1 MNILN
6 LSCLFH
12 SRFPSLCL
20 GLIRD
25 AYICSSK
32 IGVGLQKYGYA
43 KGCLKVERMCHNP
56 IERMV
61 RRGAEFSGIPVF
73 SCDAGPSLVSRPNVT
88 LLRVDFIT
96 ATYLRVAVM

>member
-20 GLIRD
+20 GLVRD

-43 KGCLKVERMCHNP
+43 KGCL
-56 IERMV
+56 
-61 RRGAEFSGIPVF
+61 
-73 SCDAGPSLVSRPNVT
+73 VS
-88 LLRVDFIT
+88 
-96 ATYLRVAVM
+96 